1 MTESGQKKAYQ
12 DDEIDLVE
20 LIVDIWKGKIIILLF
35 VVCSLAAGFAYV
47 KTAPQVYEVS
57 SGLTVNLHSSD
68 AFKFCNNV
76 ACLDQNTLDSYAG
89 LLQKWSIDARSS
101 RVSRNVSSVPE
112 DTSTYFTELE
122 SANNELTQG
131 LLENSKENLK
141 MASELSSDLR
151 STDTVA
157 DTVWNSKK
165 IVSSI
170 EDKNVKALSFS
181 GFDVKKQS
189 PKVTLI
195 IVLSVLLGGMLG
207 VFAVLLRKPFVELKR
222 RLTTKE

>member
-57 SGLTVNLHSSD
+57 SGLTVNLHSAE
-68 AFKFCNNV
+68 AFKLCNSE
-76 ACLDQNTLDSYAG
+76 ACLNQNTLNRFAG

-101 RVSRNVSSVPE
+101 RVSRNVSFVPE
-112 DTSTYFTELE
+112 DTSTYFTEFE
-122 SANNELTQG
+122 SANDQLTQG
-131 LLENSKENLK
+131 LLENAKDNLK

-151 STDTVA
+151 STNTVA

-181 GFDVKKQS
+181 SFDIKKKS

-207 VFAVLLRKPFVELKR
+207 VFAVLLRKPFIELKS
-222 RLTTKE
+222 RLTTKR